1 MKNITVI
8 IPCFNGYKYMDKCLS
23 ALENQTYKDFNVI
36 VVDDCSTDDSYQQ
49 LLDYQKNTLLEM
61 TVIRNDK
68 NLRLAFTRLEGV
80 KRADTEWICFC
91 DCDDWYETDFF
102 EKMLSKAEESDSE
115 MVMCHFN
122 YAYKDGRKKFLSGLN
137 ILDDSSTKEEFIA
150 FAPMSLC
157 RFLFKRKL
165 YDNLIIKPINNAEDG
180 MVTPQLLAKSN
191 KITIIH
197 EGLYNYFIRENSLS
211 FTPKP
216 SVYYDF
222 LTAQQV
228 IDDTIGTEYPL
239 ECEFI
244 AIKNFCYGAILN
256 GLKSKVDLKVIKKD
270 YNHFLMIH
278 PLWYKNKYIGGLSRA
293 KRLFLKMLR
302 CRLFWILKM
311 YAAYHS
317 FWLKKKPK

>member
-1 MKNITVI
+1 MRKITVV

-23 ALENQTYKDFNVI
+23 ALENQTYKDFKVI

-49 LLDYQKNTLLEM
+49 LLDYLKSTSLEM

-68 NLRLAFTRLEGV
+68 NLRCALTRLEGV

-102 EKMLSKAEESDSE
+102 EKMLSKAEETDSE

-122 YAYKDGRKKFLSGLN
+122 YAYEDGTKKFLSSLN
-137 ILDDSSTKEEFIA
+137 ILEDTSTKEEFIA
-150 FAPMSLC
+150 FTPMSLC
-157 RFLFKRKL
+157 RFLFKRHL
-165 YDNLIIKPINNAEDG
+165 YDDLIVKPINSAEDG
-180 MVTPQLLAKSN
+180 MITPQLLVKSN

-211 FTPKP
+211 STPKP
-216 SVYYDF
+216 SVYYDY
-222 LTAQQV
+222 LTAQQI
-228 IDDTIGTEYPL
+228 IDDTIGNEYPI

-256 GLKSKVDLKVIKKD
+256 GLKSKVALKVIKKD
-270 YNHFLMIH
+270 YNDFLKIH
-278 PLWYKNKYIGGLSRA
+278 PSWYKNKYIGYLSRT
-293 KRLFLKMLR
+293 KRLFLKALR
-302 CRLFWILKM
+302 GRLFGILKM
-311 YAAYHS
+311 YATYHS
-317 FWLKKKPK
+317 FCLKRKSK